1 MSSITTVSTVTTP
14 TLYVNYQH
22 LLYQSRPDLGTN
34 QYDRTYVYQL
44 DARSNE
50 ANSIWTEGTITKYRY
65 GGQFNFFMEKDY
77 TTRSEE
83 GNLVSSPLREVHNGG
98 QFYYPSYTFRSDR
111 FGFPGTGGGSFEFTR
126 KFAVNH
132 TVFLSYTDEETR
144 ETIYE
149 SLTSELTPVQ
159 AATQFIMRNTNF
171 TNTFSPAGI
180 TANWINT
187 SNSTIINNR
196 SYWLQLSTPLSDPW
210 LPANSFTINV
220 YQNSISSK
228 GNLLS
233 TTTFH
238 NNKFRGA
245 INGDGYPS
253 WETLNPSQTNFFS
266 LPSLST
272 AFYFIELQSRNLT
285 GQITS
290 SVTSLQ
296 FYTEP
301 INSVQINSLNTS
313 SLVASWDG
321 GVSNSQTLV
330 LFQGSTSI
338 HTFRSVTSGDTL
350 SVDTLVTPGYSYA
363 VQVSVGS
370 FTSTQ
375 SAATSLVCRRPELV
389 NMDSWFSNTSFR
401 YTFTPS
407 LGATSYP
414 LILYTGTTSNLT
426 TNSTVVGTYTG
437 VPFPNTTTNFITP
450 TTLTTGNFY
459 AFRVG
464 AGNSAGIAYSTL
476 SYPIR
481 YSPPLTSITNVS
493 ISKLTDAEIRVSWSG
508 GNNSVNN
515 VVTLFSSV
523 DRVTNEIVKNYYSV
537 TSGVTDL
544 SIQTGPGV
552 YYTAQV
558 YAEDL
563 IGNKVLSTLS
573 SYTQHRSTK
582 PEIPVITRITEK
594 DITVQ
599 SVNTFQNIPQR
610 IILYERDTPF
620 GSFVADKTAG
630 VSNITSFPVTIPF
643 TNAVGSLN
651 VGPIPGKYYSAVAQT
666 LVGTGNTSFVSEQ
679 TTPATLFISPPTS
692 MTTYSIAT
700 LSANSVVFT
709 YVGGLSAQSVT
720 VNLHA
725 SSDGQANTIST
736 RTTFN
741 TSAVSH
747 LPSYR
752 NTLTFNTALS
762 RGFYAVSFIAYNNF
776 GSLSTSVSNFQ
787 ALL

>member
-1 MSSITTVSTVTTP
+1 MSTATVTDPIVRVNFIQFQSSSGFTQYPRHYSLTIIPTAPSTYTEDRINKIVYQNEYNIYHQLGRSDSLKFLTSFSGNGQQSIGVTMTSHPLSITTIQQEYQRFFS
-14 TLYVNYQH
+14 VNQTQYR
-22 LLYQSRPDLGTN
+22 SFTNPDTN
-34 QYDRTYVYQL
+34 QEDTDFIRTTGYVER
-44 DARSNE
+44 A
-50 ANSIWTEGTITKYRY
+50 ATNSI
-65 GGQFNFFMEKDY
+65 F
-77 TTRSEE
+77 
-83 GNLVSSPLREVHNGG
+83 
-98 QFYYPSYTFRSDR
+98 
-111 FGFPGTGGGSFEFTR
+111 
-126 KFAVNH
+126 
-132 TVFLSYTDEETR
+132 
-144 ETIYE
+144 
-149 SLTSELTPVQ
+149 
-159 AATQFIMRNTNF
+159 
-171 TNTFSPAGI
+171 
-180 TANWINT
+180 
-187 SNSTIINNR
+187 
-196 SYWLQLSTPLSDPW
+196 
-210 LPANSFTINV
+210 
-220 YQNSISSK
+220 
-228 GNLLS
+228 
-233 TTTFH
+233 
-238 NNKFRGA
+238 
-245 INGDGYPS
+245 
-253 WETLNPSQTNFFS
+253 
-266 LPSLST
+266 
-272 AFYFIELQSRNLT
+272 
-285 GQITS
+285 
-290 SVTSLQ
+290 SVTSLNASFAASGVSLSWNLNPATSVLQ
-296 FYTEP
+296 QEVSSDITTISRGQISLPTSYTFNILKSQSSGNENVFAQTFSVDTFWSTVTITP
-301 INSVQINSLNTS
+301 VSRFFSVTNLGAGTFLSRLNALNFTNQVVYELSTSNTVNINSVQINSLNTS
-313 SLVASWDG
+313 SLVASWAA
-321 GVSNSQTLV
+321 GVPNSQTVV

-363 VQVSVGS
+363 VQVSNAA

-610 IILYERDTPF
+610 IILHERETPF
-620 GSFVADKTAG
+620 GSFVANKNET
-630 VSNITSFPVTIPF
+630 VSNVTSFPLTIPF

-700 LSANSVVFT
+700 LTANSVVFT

-762 RGFYAVSFIAYNNF
+762 KGFYAVSFIAYNNF